1 MIVVTAEP
9 DDLAGFHALAAEVE
23 PWFGPMVDDPDFKLT
38 VDRAIGHRT
47 ALCVRADDG
56 PGLLGG
62 LLLTGG
68 YPVYRIGWLVVA
80 AAARRRGVARALV
93 CEAVRELMQRPCRVE
108 VLTFG
113 EDHRAA
119 EPSGA
124 RAFYE
129 QLGFRPGG
137 PAPAGPDGG
146 SRQWL
151 RRTLNSG
158 RAADPLQV
166 VR

>member
-23 PWFGPMVDDPDFKLT
+23 PWFGPMVDDPGFTAALDK
-38 VDRAIGHRT
+38 AIGARS
-47 ALCVRADDG
+47 ALCVRRDDG
-56 PGLLGG
+56 QGLLGG
-62 LLLTGG
+62 LLLGGG

-80 AAARRRGVARALV
+80 GAARRGGVGRALV
-93 CEAVRELMQRPCRVE
+93 AEAVRELMQRPCRVE

-113 EDHRAA
+113 ADHPAA
-119 EPSGA
+119 QASGA

-129 QLGFRPGG
+129 QLGFRPGE
-137 PAPAGPDGG
+137 PAPPGPDGG

-166 VR
+166 NR